1 MTNEIQS
8 EAKTLSVVAPFKG
21 DALSLSKLFGEKY
34 SVQLHADLKS
44 LADALGAG
52 TGLVILTE
60 ESLLGGV
67 AALDAALEQQPSWSD
82 IPILLLASNNGRSGR
97 DTEIA
102 RRRLPPSAGYVVVL
116 ERPLSSASLVSAVDA
131 AWGSRQRQFDM
142 RDRLA
147 ELAEERGRLRILLEN
162 VPVGICFMDAQGRA
176 VISNPLYRQYIP
188 SDVIP
193 SRQPNAYSRWVALD
207 PNGRK
212 LTTEQFPGARA
223 LRGEQANSVDFC
235 HTLDDGGE
243 SWMRVSAVPLYD
255 DSRHIIGAAS
265 VVLDINEE
273 KQAELSLR
281 RFSEELEVQVQARTR
296 ELNSAMQRLKTE
308 SDERARAEEQL
319 RQSLKM
325 EAVGQLTGGIAH
337 DFNNMLTGV
346 ISALDLIKM
355 RMNNGRTQD
364 IERFM
369 DAANASAQRAA
380 SLTQRL
386 LAFSR
391 RQPLDA
397 RPVSIN
403 QLVSALKDLLQRTI
417 SEQITLTLDLCEA
430 DPWICVDANQLENA
444 ILNLTIN
451 ARDAMPGGGALII
464 RTSVSQDAESAAE
477 PSAGGG
483 RQVSIEVHDT
493 GYGIPESVMSKVVE
507 PFFTTKPIGQGTG
520 LGLSM
525 VYGFAQQSNGR
536 LTIDSAAGQG
546 TTVSM
551 RLPEHARLEPSDTL
565 SQPVTASGHGQSILL
580 VEDDDSVRL
589 INQEVLEELGYRVCV
604 ARDGDEALECFRTL
618 DRVDLLV
625 TDVGLP
631 GMNGRQLAEVIQ
643 QLDPRL
649 PVLFLTGYAESA
661 MDQGGFLG
669 PYMQL
674 LTKPF
679 TLEVLAERVATMLLY
694 CKPESSLDPS
704 QQMV

>member
-1 MTNEIQS
+1 MSESQS
-8 EAKTLSVVAPFKG
+8 EAKTLLVVAPFKG
-21 DALSLSKLFGEKY
+21 DALSLSNLFADKY
-34 SVQLHADLKS
+34 SIQLHPDLKS
-44 LADALGAG
+44 LAGALGAG

-67 AALDAALEQQPSWSD
+67 AALGAALDQQPSWSD
-82 IPILLLASNNGRSGR
+82 IPIILLASNNGRSGR

-102 RRRLPPSAGYVVVL
+102 RRRLPTSAGYVVVL
-116 ERPLSSASLVSAVDA
+116 ERPLSSASLISAVDA

-147 ELAEERGRLRILLEN
+147 DLAEERGRLRILLEN
-162 VPVGICFMDAQGRA
+162 VPVGICFMDGQGQA

-188 SDVIP
+188 HEVIP
-193 SRQPNAYSRWVALD
+193 SREPDAASRWVSLD
-207 PNGRK
+207 SSGRR
-212 LTTEQFPGARA
+212 LSAAEFPGSRA
-223 LRGEQANSVDFC
+223 LRGEQANNVDFC
-235 HTLDDGGE
+235 HRLDDGSE
-243 SWMRVSAVPLYD
+243 SWLRVSAVPLYGD
-255 DSRHIIGAAS
+255 DRQIIGAAS

-281 RFSEELEVQVQARTR
+281 RFNEELEVQVQARTR
-296 ELNSAMQRLKTE
+296 ELNAAMQRLETE
-308 SDERARAEEQL
+308 SDERARAEDQL

-355 RMNNGRTQD
+355 RLASGRTDD
-364 IERFM
+364 IHRFM
-369 DAANASAQRAA
+369 DTANSSAQRAA

-386 LAFSR
+386 LAFAR

-397 RPVSIN
+397 KPVSIN
-403 QLVSALKDLLQRTI
+403 QLVSALKDLLQRTV
-417 SEQITLTLDLCEA
+417 SEQIALTLDLCEA
-430 DPWICVDANQLENA
+430 DPWVCVDANQLENA

-451 ARDAMPGGGALII
+451 ARDAMPGGGALTV
-464 RTSVSQDAESAAE
+464 RTLVLQGEQLPHQSDSRAVQ
-477 PSAGGG
+477 
-483 RQVSIEVHDT
+483 QVCIEVQDT

-525 VYGFAQQSNGR
+525 VYGFAQQSNGHLR
-536 LTIDSAAGQG
+536 IDSLAGQG

-551 RLPEHARLEPSDTL
+551 RLPEHARTEPGAAL
-565 SQPVTASGHGQSILL
+565 SQPAAISGNGQSILL
-580 VEDDDSVRL
+580 VEDDDSVRM
-589 INQEVLEELGYRVCV
+589 INQEVLEELGYRVSV
-604 ARDGDEALECFRTL
+604 ARDGDEALKRFRTL

-643 QLDPRL
+643 QMKPRL

-661 MDQGGFLG
+661 RDQSGFLG
-669 PYMQL
+669 PHMQL

-679 TLEVLAERVATMLLY
+679 TLDVLAERVATMLL
-694 CKPESSLDPS
+694 PQERASHLDPDR
-704 QQMV
+704 QPV